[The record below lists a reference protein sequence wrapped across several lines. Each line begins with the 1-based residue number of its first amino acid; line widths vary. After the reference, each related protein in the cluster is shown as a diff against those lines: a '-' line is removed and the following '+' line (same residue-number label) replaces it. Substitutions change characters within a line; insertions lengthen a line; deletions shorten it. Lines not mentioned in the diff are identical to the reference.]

1 MLRRPTTLLLL
12 ALALAIPAATR
23 AAVPASALGANGEV
37 YRAVTG
43 SYGDLF
49 PGGQA
54 AQAGAPVLALDVIGA
69 NEVQRFMAPG
79 TSSDDIETS
88 VAVVFERTSA
98 TLYLVWTTNYNL
110 VHSRISVI
118 GYHEGTWGEPIE
130 IVSDPFSL
138 KGSPRIAVT
147 RDTLV
152 SRSADGETATHE
164 RTILHALWWEEGGL
178 GERILYSPLILVDGV
193 FVGEKPLIALDTF
206 DEADDLDARTH
217 VQRELALAPA
227 LDEGDSPSRLV
238 ASFAVPR
245 TGRLT
250 VVELEPVPLELAALA
265 DSARRQIV
273 DAAARACGGDTTVRL
288 GDSARAHI
296 VVVGRNDLHTSVIR
310 HVAGVTSDALDRVGL
325 ADACADPETLA
336 AQAEDLVVESAMD
349 ALRNGLLKKAAA
361 ARAHIVV
368 VGRHDP
374 GGALHKIRV
383 QKTAERPAPQ
393 TAPTETYV
401 FASRDGRRSLVA
413 WRDSHGV
420 AFVESGTD
428 AGWSDTTLLRT
439 DELLDFD
446 EALAILRR
454 RVSEP

>member
-1 MLRRPTTLLLL
+1 MLRRPTTHLLL
-12 ALALAIPAATR
+12 ALALAMPVATR

-43 SYGDLF
+43 TYGDLF
-49 PGGQA
+49 PGGQEA
-54 AQAGAPVLALDVIGA
+54 RHGAPVLALDVIGA
-69 NEVQRFMAPG
+69 NEVQRWIAPG
-79 TSSDDIETS
+79 TASDDIETS
-88 VAVVFERTSA
+88 VAVVFERASE
-98 TLYLVWTTNYNL
+98 TLYLVWSTNFNL

-118 GYHEGTWGEPIE
+118 GFRDGAWGEPIE
-130 IVSDPFSL
+130 IVGDPFSL
-138 KGSPRIAVT
+138 KGSPRIAIT

-152 SRSADGETATHE
+152 SRDAGGATSTHE
-164 RTILHALWWEEGGL
+164 RTILHALWWEDGGL

-193 FVGEKPLIALDTF
+193 FVGEKPLIALDTLV
-206 DEADDLDARTH
+206 ETESLDSGAA

-245 TGRLT
+245 TSRFT

-265 DSARRQIV
+265 GSARRQIV
-273 DAAARACGGDTTVRL
+273 DATARACAGDTTIRL

-296 VVVGRNDLHTSVIR
+296 VVVGRNDLHPSVIR
-310 HVAGVTSDALDRVGL
+310 HVASVTSEALDQVGL

-349 ALRNGLLKKAAA
+349 ALRNGLLKKASP

-368 VGRHDP
+368 VGRQEP

-383 QKTAERPAPQ
+383 QKTAERPAPLS
-393 TAPTETYV
+393 APSETYV
-401 FASRDGRRSLVA
+401 FASRDGRRSVVA
-413 WRDSHGV
+413 WRDPHGV
-420 AFVESGTD
+420 AFVESRTD
-428 AGWSDTTLLRT
+428 AEWSDTTLLRT

-446 EALAILRR
+446 EALAILGR